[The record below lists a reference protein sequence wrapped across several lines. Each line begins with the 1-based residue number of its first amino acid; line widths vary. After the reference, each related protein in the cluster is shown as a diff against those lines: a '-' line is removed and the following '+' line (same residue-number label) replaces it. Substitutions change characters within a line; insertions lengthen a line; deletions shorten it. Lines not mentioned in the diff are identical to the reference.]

1 MRYLHDDFYGEANL
15 QELLMSIEK
24 LIRTAFILAIVTVVY
39 NVAEGLV
46 SVFFGIDDKT
56 LALLGFG
63 VDSFVEVLSGI
74 GILHMIYRM
83 KSAGIHDVASR
94 DKFERQA
101 LRITGTAF
109 YILTAG
115 LVIGSVSNILTGA
128 KPETT
133 IVGIIISAISILTMY
148 ILMTWKLK
156 IGKKLDSDAIIADA
170 HCTRTCFYL
179 SFILLASSLLYEF
192 FGISWID
199 VAGSLGI
206 AWFAWSEGRESF
218 EKARSER
225 VGECCE

>member
-1 MRYLHDDFYGEANL
+1 MTKG
-15 QELLMSIEK
+15 K

-39 NVAEGLV
+39 NIAEGLV

-83 KSAGIHDVASR
+83 RKAGIHDVDSR

-109 YILTAG
+109 YILASG
-115 LVIGSVSNILTGA
+115 LILGSVSSIISGSR
-128 KPETT
+128 PETT
-133 IVGIIISAISILTMY
+133 IVGIIISALSILTMY
-148 ILMTWKLK
+148 LLMTWKLR
-156 IGKKLDSDAIIADA
+156 IGKKLNSDAIIADA

-179 SFILLASSLLYEF
+179 SIILLASSVLYEI

-199 VAGSLGI
+199 IAGSLGI

-218 EKARSER
+218 EKARNER
-225 VGECCE
+225 LGECCG